1 MIKPND
7 LEKMEL
13 EDADFEKLEED
24 IDNSIKSFHGWYP
37 WEEAIIRGEYPV
49 SVRNAIGKKYKD
61 NKTNW
66 YNSNIKAIQL
76 MEKYPECKFVP
87 VIQLHLN
94 KLEEVERNSN
104 NQHNKDF
111 EEEISYDL

>member
-13 EDADFEKLEED
+13 GNTDFEKLEED

-49 SVRNAIGKKYKD
+49 SVRNAIGK
-61 NKTNW
+61 
-66 YNSNIKAIQL
+66 NIRNQDGIMFITRHLLK
-76 MEKYPECKFVP
+76 MEKDP
-87 VIQLHLN
+87 V
-94 KLEEVERNSN
+94 
-104 NQHNKDF
+104 
-111 EEEISYDL
+111 

>member
-37 WEEAIIRGEYPV
+37 WEEEIIRGEYPV
-49 SVRNAIGKKYKD
+49 SVRNAIGKKYKKSGWKHVYHQTSSE
-61 NKTNW
+61 NGERPGLT
-66 YNSNIKAIQL
+66 
-76 MEKYPECKFVP
+76 CFKFSSIP
-87 VIQLHLN
+87 LADEHTMTYFI
-94 KLEEVERNSN
+94 EVV
-104 NQHNKDF
+104 
-111 EEEISYDL
+111 